1 MHKGSFGRFECIYNT
16 GSSRYV
22 ERWLYTSHKLEDVKK
37 PLWEFEGKLDEDNKV
52 AEEVWQRAMAK
63 LQRLKEKL

>member
-1 MHKGSFGRFECIYNT
+1 M
-16 GSSRYV
+16 

-37 PLWEFEGKLDEDNKV
+37 LLWEFEGKMDEANKV